1 MGIKNLRV
9 ILNQHC
15 KNAINIRK
23 LNVYSGMKIA
33 IDLSIFLYKY
43 LYNNNDHI
51 EGLTRLILR
60 LLKNQIT
67 PLFVFDGSPPEEKNI
82 TLQERKEKKEILN
95 IKKTIYEYSIS
106 ANKSNIDDFKA
117 NINNIIVSKNN
128 NFKIDDIEIKELY
141 EKSKEELEYECEKIK
156 RKIIYVTNYHIE
168 SSKKLFDLFGIPYI
182 HENCEAESLMSILS
196 RNNIVQACITED
208 MDSLPCGTTLLLR
221 NFSADKSFVEEY
233 CLDGILSN
241 LEITLDEF
249 IDVCILCG
257 CDYTEKI
264 NLLGPVSAL
273 SIIKKYKNIEA
284 FLKENIKYTIPEH
297 FIQNYQRARYLFNNP
312 INDDIYNN
320 INKKIIC
327 NKPDIDQLKEFLKD
341 SSLKDKYIKEI
352 NENLMNY
359 YININGIYYFDNEIK
374 NETVEK
380 EKKKNKKI
388 TDFFKKDKMY
398 DTQKTEQLKKILNI

>member
-15 KNAINIRK
+15 KNARNIRK

-297 FIQNYQRARYLFNNP
+297 FIQN
-312 INDDIYNN
+312 
-320 INKKIIC
+320 
-327 NKPDIDQLKEFLKD
+327 
-341 SSLKDKYIKEI
+341 
-352 NENLMNY
+352 
-359 YININGIYYFDNEIK
+359 
-374 NETVEK
+374 
-380 EKKKNKKI
+380 
-388 TDFFKKDKMY
+388 
-398 DTQKTEQLKKILNI
+398 